1 MWAEAWEKLTDRDK
15 EELMRVINLLLNKT
29 FILRDEYDPN
39 TKSMVI
45 NKDFRFVERHHSLI
59 EEYLGIAGWHVQNDA
74 YRGVIAAYNRFG
86 SNRYRLDK
94 YTTYFLYTLRLIYEE
109 SREKVALA
117 RQCTTTVGEMVEKMF
132 YLGMVDKKP
141 PDTGLRDGLNTLKRF
156 NIIEKI
162 DGDWTKADTRIVV
175 YPSIE
180 MIVNNEKISSLYSKL
195 TEEGEDDETAD
206 QDVID

>member
-1 MWAEAWEKLTDRDK
+1 MWAEEWEKLTDRDK
-15 EELMRVINLLLNKT
+15 EEFIRVINLLLNKT
-29 FILRDEYDPN
+29 FILRDEYDPK
-39 TKSMVI
+39 TKSLVI

-59 EEYLGIAGWHVQNDA
+59 EEYLGIAGWRVQNDA

-86 SNRYRLDK
+86 TNRYRLDK
-94 YTTYFLYTLRLIYEE
+94 HTTYFFYTIRLIYEE
-109 SREKVALA
+109 NREKVALA
-117 RQCTTTVGEMVEKMF
+117 KQCTTTVGEMVEKMF
-132 YLGMVDKKP
+132 YLGLVDKKP
-141 PDTGLRDGLNTLKRF
+141 PDTSLREGLNTLKRF

-162 DGDWTKADTRIVV
+162 EGDWTKADTRIVV

-180 MIVNNEKISSLYSKL
+180 MIVTNEKISDLYNKL

>member
-180 MIVNNEKISSLYSKL
+180 MIVTNEKISSLYSKL

>member
-141 PDTGLRDGLNTLKRF
+141 PDTGLRDGLNTLRRF

-180 MIVNNEKISSLYSKL
+180 MIVTNEKISSLYSKL